1 MTDSISS
8 VMTKD
13 LVTCPPT
20 ASTRDAAEKM
30 REHNI
35 GDVLVVDG
43 TRLVGIVTDRDLVVR
58 TLAIGLDGSTP
69 IAEVMS
75 TDLCTVDIGCSQR
88 EAAQLMADRAIRR
101 IPVVEGESPVGIVSL
116 GDLAEDRAP
125 ETVLG
130 EISDAP
136 PNN

>member
-1 MTDSISS
+1 MHDTIIS

-20 ASTRDAAEKM
+20 ASVRDAAKKM
-30 REHNI
+30 HEHNI

-43 TRLVGIVTDRDLVVR
+43 EKLVGIVTDRDLVVR
-58 TLAIGLDGSTP
+58 TLAVDLGAETP

-75 TDLCTVDIGCSQR
+75 TDVCTVNESCTTGD
-88 EAAQLMADRAIRR
+88 AARLMADKAIRR
-101 IPVVEGESPVGIVSL
+101 VPVVDGERPIGIVSL
-116 GDLAEDRAP
+116 GDLAETKAP

-130 EISDAP
+130 EISDAR